1 MKLRMKKH
9 NCPGKLIVFCG
20 LDGSGKTTQLNLLSS
35 YLKNRPADVVLTK
48 QPTDF
53 VRKSEIFRTYM
64 DKEDHGEYDYLSLSL
79 LCASDR
85 VQHSNKFI
93 LPALGDGKIVISD
106 RYYYSCLANLI
117 ARGYSDQKWIYEIS
131 ESVPM
136 PDMVFF
142 MDTDV
147 ESAVKRVRSRPSEK
161 ERYIDLDL
169 QFRLRD
175 IFLKIAEDNDG
186 IVIRTDNSIEDCF
199 EIVKTSVERI
209 L

>member
-53 VRKSEIFRTYM
+53 VRKSGIFRTYM
-64 DKEDHGEYDYLSLSL
+64 DKEDHGMYDYLSLSL

-106 RYYYSCLANLI
+106 RSYYSCLANLI

>member
-53 VRKSEIFRTYM
+53 VRKSGIFRTYM
-64 DKEDHGEYDYLSLSL
+64 DQEDHGAYDYLSLSL

-186 IVIRTDNSIEDCF
+186 NVIRTDNSIEDCF

>member
-9 NCPGKLIVFCG
+9 NCSGKLIVFCG

-53 VRKSEIFRTYM
+53 VRKSGIFRTYM
-64 DKEDHGEYDYLSLSL
+64 DQEDHGAYDYLSLSL

-131 ESVPM
+131 ESVPR